1 MAFLL
6 SPIVTYCHVRA
17 KNQEFSAK
25 NAGFSKQ
32 NTRLLEKKYEIIG
45 GKI

>member
-1 MAFLL
+1 MAFL
-6 SPIVTYCHVRA
+6 IATYCHARA
-17 KNQEFSAK
+17 KNRDFSAK

-45 GKI
+45 

>member
-6 SPIVTYCHVRA
+6 SPIATYCHVRA
-17 KNQEFSAK
+17 KNREFSAK
-25 NAGFSKQ
+25 NARFLKQ
-32 NTRLLEKKYEIIG
+32 NMRLLEKKYEIIG